1 MAIRTPGLQ
10 LRRLSLYPAELQA
23 HRGLLPQHITM
34 PFVLDIVNMKVGR
47 SGRLFCCRVVLNV
60 SLIAGGASAAAFE
73 VCRRFRRSRAHCL
86 AERGSRASRAEM
98 TTRRRMV
105 MRHGVRARRFPRKT
119 QAGASVGKA
128 AQASSGGR
136 GRKGSRSGAFMR
148 QSRPEAQ
155 ASRPWIHA
163 AVGPC
168 GTRAVLAATNVAA
181 HAGGKEHVT
190 HRAINTVLQQN
201 VYVFKLD
208 RTKNTGQ
215 EF

>member
-1 MAIRTPGLQ
+1 
-10 LRRLSLYPAELQA
+10 
-23 HRGLLPQHITM
+23 M

-128 AQASSGGR
+128 ARASSVRSRKKGSGDPAVDTYCLR
-136 GRKGSRSGAFMR
+136 PVRNTGCLCGNIRCRPCRRKGTRHA
-148 QSRPEAQ
+148 QSRQ
-155 ASRPWIHA
+155 HNS
-163 AVGPC
+163 
-168 GTRAVLAATNVAA
+168 ATERFLKGELSN
-181 HAGGKEHVT
+181 HKGIFDELHIR
-190 HRAINTVLQQN
+190 HP
-201 VYVFKLD
+201 FCSD
-208 RTKNTGQ
+208 RKFTLFFQSGRLEKI
-215 EF
+215 